1 MKPIKRLL
9 IAIETIIF
17 LIHESVKSN
26 EVKNTARGKEEKA
39 IPLRAKQ
46 VQTE

>member
-9 IAIETIIF
+9 IMIETIIF

-26 EVKNTARGKEEKA
+26 ELKNRSEAGELAEQQF
-39 IPLRAKQ
+39 L
-46 VQTE
+46 